1 MKRIEFANTNDILT
15 ERPFDFARHSSIGCG
30 GNAKYAFYPKN
41 VQECVELLDELR
53 RQKIAFSV
61 VGNMTNVLPP
71 DGETDTVIVCTKKLA
86 EAQIGKTTFVEAG
99 ITSGRFLKACK
110 YAGKSGA
117 EFLEGIPCTLGG
129 ALFMNAGADGVY
141 ISEIVESVT
150 VYREGKLISLSKD
163 MCEYSYKNSIFMHN
177 DDVILGASI
186 RLISAS
192 KEEIERKSKH
202 YSDRRAH
209 LPKGKSMGC
218 VFKNPTNEF
227 AGALIE
233 KAGLKGKKVGNAF
246 VSEKHANFIINEG
259 NATSE
264 EIKTLIKI
272 IKDTVFS
279 SCGIKLEEEIRY
291 LY

>member
-1 MKRIEFANTNDILT
+1 
-15 ERPFDFARHSSIGCG
+15 
-30 GNAKYAFYPKN
+30 
-41 VQECVELLDELR
+41 
-53 RQKIAFSV
+53 
-61 VGNMTNVLPP
+61 
-71 DGETDTVIVCTKKLA
+71 
-86 EAQIGKTTFVEAG
+86 
-99 ITSGRFLKACK
+99 
-110 YAGKSGA
+110 
-117 EFLEGIPCTLGG
+117 
-129 ALFMNAGADGVY
+129 
-141 ISEIVESVT
+141 
-150 VYREGKLISLSKD
+150 
-163 MCEYSYKNSIFMHN
+163 
-177 DDVILGASI
+177 
-186 RLISAS
+186 
-192 KEEIERKSKH
+192 
-202 YSDRRAH
+202 
-209 LPKGKSMGC
+209 MGC